1 MKKNL
6 TLAVMGGILVAVIV
20 GLNAIFIVHQTQ
32 QAIVLQFGDPK
43 RVIVDPGLKF
53 KVPFVQDVIYYDN
66 RLLDFPHSAEEVIA
80 ADQKRLVVDSFAR
93 WQIIDALRFY
103 ETVGNERG
111 ARARLNSFMSAG
123 LRRVIGG
130 VPLAAVLTEKRA
142 DIRKKI
148 RAEVDGEAKDLGIRV
163 FDVRIRRADLPAE
176 NSQAI
181 YARMKSERDRE
192 AKEFR
197 AQGAEIA
204 QRIRARADRDRVVL
218 IAESKKKAQ
227 ILRGEGDAESIRIYA
242 DAFGTAPDFYSFYR
256 SLQAYRQFMQGD
268 NTTLVLSPDSA
279 FFKFFKDPGE
289 SKARGK

>member
-6 TLAVMGGILVAVIV
+6 MLGVMGGVLVAIIV

-32 QAIVLQFGDPK
+32 QAIVLQFGDPR
-43 RVIVDPGLKF
+43 RVIEGPGLKF
-53 KVPFVQDVIYYDN
+53 KLPFIQDVVYYDN

-80 ADQKRLVVDSFAR
+80 ADQKRLVIDSFAR
-93 WQIIDALRFY
+93 WQIIDPLLFY

-111 ARARLNSFMSAG
+111 ARSRLNSFMSAG
-123 LRRVIGG
+123 LRRVIGS

-148 RAEVDGEAKDLGIRV
+148 RSEVDSEAKDLGIRV

-204 QRIRARADRDRVVL
+204 QRIRARADRDRVVI

-242 DAFGTAPDFYSFYR
+242 DAFSSAPDFYSFYR
-256 SLQAYRQFMQGD
+256 SLQAYRNSMQGD
-268 NTTLVLSPDSA
+268 NTTLVLSPDGA
-279 FFKFFKDPGE
+279 FFKFFKDIGA
-289 SKARGK
+289 SKAKKK

>member
-1 MKKNL
+1 MSKI
-6 TLAVMGGILVAVIV
+6 TLAVMGGILVAIIV
-20 GLNAIFIVHQTQ
+20 GLNSVFIVHQTQ
-32 QAIVLQFGDPK
+32 QAIVLQFGDPR
-43 RVIVDPGLKF
+43 RVITEPGLKF
-53 KVPFVQDVIYYDN
+53 KIPFVQDVIYYDN

-80 ADQKRLVVDSFAR
+80 ADQKRLVIDSFAR
-93 WQIIDALRFY
+93 WEIVDPLRFY

-123 LRRVIGG
+123 LRRVIGS

-142 DIRKKI
+142 DIRKRI
-148 RAEVDGEAKDLGIRV
+148 RVEVDKEAKDLGVRV

-181 YARMKSERDRE
+181 YARMKSERNRE

-218 IAESKKKAQ
+218 IADSKKKAQ

-242 DAFGTAPDFYSFYR
+242 EAYGAAPDFYAFYR
-256 SLQAYRQFMQGD
+256 SLQAYRTSMQGD
-268 NTTLVLSPDSA
+268 NTTLVLSPDGA
-279 FFKFFKDPGE
+279 FFKFFKDIGG
-289 SKARGK
+289 SKTTGK